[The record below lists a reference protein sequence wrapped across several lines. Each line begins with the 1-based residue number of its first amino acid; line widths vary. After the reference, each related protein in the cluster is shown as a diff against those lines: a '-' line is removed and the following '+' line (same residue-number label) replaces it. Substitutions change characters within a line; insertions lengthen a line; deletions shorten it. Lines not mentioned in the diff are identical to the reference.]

1 MDTTMI
7 IVAALIFVVLIFAVI
22 LLVKTGKS
30 NTTDSTTTST
40 DAENKPTSQSSKNKT
55 TQKDGQKKEDVFK
68 FMEFDRIQDNMIVQS
83 GGKRYTMAIRCKGIN
98 YDLMSEVE
106 QMAVEQGFIT
116 FLNTLKY
123 PIQLYVQAQN
133 IDLKHVVTDYK
144 NYIAPLQEEYAK
156 YNKLYEEKSSI
167 FDINKSEIDRI
178 DQERTRIINVYEY
191 ANDIISYVEK
201 MSVNK
206 NLLQRN
212 FYVLVSYS
220 KSDIAAVN
228 KFSKEEVDE
237 MCYTELVTRCNS
249 IISALA
255 SSSVTGTILNSNE
268 LADLLYIAFNRDDKS
283 LMGVRDA
290 LESGFYRLYSTSY
303 DAFTKKD
310 DMLKEA
316 IENEAKLKAITS
328 LKRALDGETHKTK
341 TMEIL
346 ENEEKISREASDMIK
361 AENIDP
367 DIKQDAV
374 DDILEEY
381 RDVKRELQPIIEQ
394 EKEELKQE
402 TEKEI
407 SDLTE
412 KYEQSDLYRINKN
425 KEEKI
430 NLYNE
435 ELNEEKEKLIAT
447 LEENGEKVE
456 KNLYDDG
463 EDDIIS

>member
-1 MDTTMI
+1 MNYAMI
-7 IVAALIFVVLIFAVI
+7 GITALIFLLMIFAI
-22 LLVKTGKS
+22 IMLVRVSKKEKNKTNQKS
-30 NTTDSTTTST
+30 SNNS
-40 DAENKPTSQSSKNKT
+40 SQSSTSKT
-55 TQKDGQKKEDVFK
+55 TTDNNKKEDVFK

-83 GGKRYTMAIRCKGIN
+83 GGNRYTMAIRCKGIN

-133 IDLKHVVTDYK
+133 IDLKHVVKGYK
-144 NYIAPLQEEYAK
+144 DFISPLQEEYAK

-167 FDINKSEIDRI
+167 FDINKEEIDKI
-178 DQERTRIINVYEY
+178 DQERTRIVNVYEY

-201 MSVNK
+201 MSINK

-212 FYVLVSYS
+212 FYVLVSYV

-228 KFSKEEVDE
+228 KFTKEEIDE
-237 MCYTELVTRCNS
+237 MCYSELLTRCNS

-268 LADLLYIAFNRDDKS
+268 LADLLYIAYNRDDKT

-303 DAFTKKD
+303 DAFTRKD
-310 DMLKEA
+310 EMLRES
-316 IENEAKLKAITS
+316 IETEAKLKAITS
-328 LKRALDGETHKTK
+328 LKRAISGETHKTK

-346 ENEEKISREASDMIK
+346 ENEEKVSREATDMIK
-361 AENIDP
+361 SENIDP

-374 DDILEEY
+374 DDILQDY
-381 RDVKRELQPIIEQ
+381 REVKKELQPIIEK
-394 EKEELKQE
+394 EKLEIKET
-402 TEKEI
+402 TEKEFEE
-407 SDLTE
+407 LTE
-412 KYEQSDLYRINKN
+412 KYEQSDLYQINKN

-430 NLYNE
+430 DLYNDELKE
-435 ELNEEKEKLIAT
+435 ERDELIAT
-447 LEENGEKVE
+447 IEENGGSIDK
-456 KNLYDDG
+456 KLYDNG

>member
-1 MDTTMI
+1 MNYAMI
-7 IVAALIFVVLIFAVI
+7 GITVLIFLVMIFAVI
-22 LLVKTGKS
+22 MLLRASKKEKNKS
-30 NTTDSTTTST
+30 NQ
-40 DAENKPTSQSSKNKT
+40 NSSNV
-55 TQKDGQKKEDVFK
+55 QKSSAPKSVADNSKKEDVFK

-83 GGKRYTMAIRCKGIN
+83 GGNRYTMAIRCKGIN

-133 IDLKHVVTDYK
+133 IDLKHVVKGYKDY
-144 NYIAPLQEEYAK
+144 ISPLQEEYAR

-167 FDINKSEIDRI
+167 FDINKEEIDKI
-178 DQERTRIINVYEY
+178 DQERTRIVNVYEY

-201 MSVNK
+201 MSINK

-212 FYVLVSYS
+212 FYVLVSYV

-228 KFSKEEVDE
+228 KFTKEEVDE
-237 MCYTELVTRCNS
+237 MCYSELLTRCNS

-268 LADLLYIAFNRDDKS
+268 LADLLYIAYNRDDKT

-303 DAFTKKD
+303 DAFTRKD
-310 DMLKEA
+310 EMLRES
-316 IENEAKLKAITS
+316 IETEAKLKAITS
-328 LKRALDGETHKTK
+328 LKRAINGETHKTK

-346 ENEEKISREASDMIK
+346 ESEEKVSRQATDMIK
-361 AENIDP
+361 SENIDP

-374 DDILEEY
+374 DDILEDY
-381 RDVKRELQPIIEQ
+381 REVKKELQPIIEK
-394 EKEELKQE
+394 EKNEIKEK
-402 TEKEI
+402 TEKEFER
-407 SDLTE
+407 LTE
-412 KYEQSDLYRINKN
+412 EYEQSDLYRINKN

-435 ELNEEKEKLIAT
+435 ELKEEKDELITAI
-447 LEENGEKVE
+447 EENGGTVDK
-456 KNLYDDG
+456 KLYDNG